1 MLRYRSP
8 IWLQAEIGGTGT
20 QFGDCPQPI
29 IGGMSDDIMFNDL
42 LHLTD
47 EEIGST
53 KIRFIM
59 HFSKSDP
66 IYVFMNNPDE
76 LNTEW
81 LLSRK
86 KSNNGKDAEHL
97 HKGENVIGL
106 VRLPDD
112 KDLWLFTCIKHISG
126 PLDRPREDNGT
137 DYYVGY
143 EGEELAEYRKF
154 YGRVIVRYHKGKGQ
168 QGSIRWAEG
177 LLDKIHVVKVLS
189 DTYAGDEFP
198 GYDCVSLSYAQ
209 LKTIWDKDKSSWKS
223 TLSRQQGVYVI
234 TDTATGNLYV
244 GNATGRNGIYQRWQ
258 DYIRDGHGNDTRLI
272 AIVEQ
277 YGLEYV
283 QTHFRYTLLEHYD
296 FTVPKD
302 VVLARESYWKEALD
316 TRKHGYNDN

>member
-1 MLRYRSP
+1 
-8 IWLQAEIGGTGT
+8 
-20 QFGDCPQPI
+20 
-29 IGGMSDDIMFNDL
+29 MFNDL

-86 KSNNGKDAEHL
+86 KSNSGKDAEHL
-97 HKGENVIGL
+97 HKGESVIGL

-126 PLDRPREDNGT
+126 PLDRPREVNGT

-154 YGRVIVRYHKGKGQ
+154 YGRVILRYHKGKGQ

-189 DTYAGDEFP
+189 DAYAGDEFP

-209 LKTIWDKDKSSWKS
+209 LKAIWDKDKSSWKS

-244 GNATGRNGIYQRWQ
+244 GSATGRNGIYPALAGLHPRWPRKRYEADCHCGTVRVGVCTDAFPLHASGTLRLHRAQRRCSCQ
-258 DYIRDGHGNDTRLI
+258 RI
-272 AIVEQ
+272 
-277 YGLEYV
+277 
-283 QTHFRYTLLEHYD
+283 LLEGG
-296 FTVPKD
+296 
-302 VVLARESYWKEALD
+302 S
-316 TRKHGYNDN
+316 GYP